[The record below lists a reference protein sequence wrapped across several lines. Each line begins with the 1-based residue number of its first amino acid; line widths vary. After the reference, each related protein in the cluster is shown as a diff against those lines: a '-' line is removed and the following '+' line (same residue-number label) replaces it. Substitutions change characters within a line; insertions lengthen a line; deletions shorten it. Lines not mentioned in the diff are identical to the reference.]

1 MPEIQYPD
9 SKKHIRL
16 RKYNK
21 ENYDAIATSIKYYK
35 RMTKTPREELAHL
48 DGDVDKIYMY
58 LRHKSSEQRKE
69 KREAARAEKA
79 EADVKAKEDVKVVGY
94 GSENVKVEEAKE
106 EVKVEEPKPMRKR
119 KPRVKKIK
127 DDKEEVLPQP

>member
-1 MPEIQYPD
+1 MPEIKFPD

-21 ENYDAIATSIKYYK
+21 ENYDAIGTSIKYYK

-69 KREAARAEKA
+69 KREAAR
-79 EADVKAKEDVKVVGY
+79 KAKEEEDVK
-94 GSENVKVEEAKE
+94 EVEEAKE
-106 EVKVEEPKPMRKR
+106 EEAKEEAKEEPKLVLKR

-127 DDKEEVLPQP
+127 DDTAVVPHP

>member
-1 MPEIQYPD
+1 MPEIKFPD

-48 DGDVDKIYMY
+48 EGDVDKIYMY
-58 LRHKSSEQRKE
+58 LRHKSSEQRRE
-69 KREAARAEKA
+69 KREAARKA
-79 EADVKAKEDVKVVGY
+79 KEEEDVKA
-94 GSENVKVEEAKE
+94 EEEPKE
-106 EVKVEEPKPMRKR
+106 EVKEEPKEEAKPVLKLKR

-127 DDKEEVLPQP
+127 DNTVEVLPQSDMMKLD

>member
-1 MPEIQYPD
+1 MPEIKFPD

-21 ENYDAIATSIKYYK
+21 ENYDAIGTSIKYYK

-69 KREAARAEKA
+69 KREAAR
-79 EADVKAKEDVKVVGY
+79 KAKEEEDVKEVGY

-106 EVKVEEPKPMRKR
+106 EPKQVLKR

-127 DDKEEVLPQP
+127 DDTAVVLPQP

>member
-35 RMTKTPREELAHL
+35 RMTKTPREELEHL
-48 DGDVDKIYMY
+48 EGDVDKIYMY

-79 EADVKAKEDVKVVGY
+79 EADVKAKEDVKV
-94 GSENVKVEEAKE
+94 EEAKE
-106 EVKVEEPKPMRKR
+106 DVKAKEEPKQVRKR

-127 DDKEEVLPQP
+127 DDTVVDLPQP